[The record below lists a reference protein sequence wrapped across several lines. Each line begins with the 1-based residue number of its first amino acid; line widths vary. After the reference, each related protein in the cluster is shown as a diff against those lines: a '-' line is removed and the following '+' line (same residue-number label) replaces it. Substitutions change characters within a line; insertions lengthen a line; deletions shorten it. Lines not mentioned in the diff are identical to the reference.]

1 MIYNVKYAAT
11 TEAAVSVAVEVART
25 AHRVI
30 ADYMAVKPGE
40 TVLVAVDDRTSPSIW
55 QALAAQTLAVGG
67 SPVVTMMAPLPKSG
81 MEPPAPVAAAMRTA
95 NVVIAAASR
104 SLYHIEAKNQ
114 AKLAGARG
122 VFNAPH
128 LEDAWIDGAMT
139 ADFLEIRQKAERLR
153 DRLAR
158 GKIARVTS
166 PAGTDVTMVIEGRRP
181 VGWLTGV
188 CRNPGE
194 VSAFPG
200 GEVSLPPLEG
210 TTEGRIVF
218 EHVMTDIGRL
228 AQPIVLTV
236 EKGECMKIDGGV
248 EAQALAAHIDGVRNA
263 TNIAELGIG
272 LNPKSRLSGGI
283 TEVKKKLGTA
293 HMALGDSAAGYGGKV
308 TSDVHLDGM
317 IINVRIE
324 IDGEVIAADGEVR
337 V

>member
-1 MIYNVKYAAT
+1 MIYNVKPDWREGALT
-11 TEAAVSVAVEVART
+11 TAIEVART

-30 ADYMAVKPGE
+30 ADYMSVQPGE
-40 TVLVAVDDRTSPSIW
+40 TVAIVVDDRTSPSVW

-67 SPVVTMMAPLPKSG
+67 QPVVTMMAPLARSG
-81 MEPPAPVAAAMRTA
+81 MEPPAPVAAAMRSA

-122 VFNAPH
+122 VFNAPF
-128 LEDAWIDGAMT
+128 LEDGWIDGAMT

-158 GKIARVTS
+158 GKIAHVTS

-210 TTEGRIVF
+210 TTGGRIVF
-218 EHVMTDIGRL
+218 EHIMTDIGRL
-228 AQPIVLTV
+228 AQPILLTV
-236 EKGECMKIDGGV
+236 EKGECVKIDGGA
-248 EAQALAAHIDGVRNA
+248 EARALAAHIDGVRNA

-272 LNPKSRLSGGI
+272 LNPKSRLTGGI
-283 TEVKKKLGTA
+283 TEVKKRLGTA
-293 HMALGDSAAGYGGKV
+293 HMALGDSAAGYGGNV

-317 IINVRIE
+317 IMDVRIE
-324 IDGEVIAADGEVR
+324 IDGEVIAANGEVY

>member
-1 MIYNVKYAAT
+1 VT
-11 TEAAVSVAVEVART
+11 TAIEVART

-30 ADYMAVKPGE
+30 ADYMAVKAGE
-40 TVLVAVDDRTSPSIW
+40 IVVLVVDDRTSPSIW

-67 SPVVTMMAPLPKSG
+67 DPVVTMMAPRAKSG
-81 MEPPAPVAAAMRTA
+81 MEPPAPIAAAMCKG

-104 SLYHIEAKNQ
+104 SMYHIEAKNQ
-114 AKLAGARG
+114 AKQAGARG
-122 VFNAPH
+122 VFNAPY
-128 LEDAWIDGAMT
+128 LEDGWIDGAMT
-139 ADFLEIRQKAERLR
+139 ADFLEIRKRAERLR

-158 GKIARVTS
+158 GKRAHVTS
-166 PAGTDVTMVIEGRRP
+166 PAGTDVTMVIEGRKP

-210 TTEGRIVF
+210 TTQGRIVL
-218 EHVMTDIGRL
+218 EHIMTDIGRL

-236 EKGECMKIDGGV
+236 ENGECAKIDGGV
-248 EAQALAAHIDGVRNA
+248 EARALADHIAGVKNA

-272 LNPKSRLSGGI
+272 LNPKSRLTGGI
-283 TEVKKKLGTA
+283 TEVKKRLGTA

-317 IINVRIE
+317 IMNVRIE
-324 IDGEVIAADGEVR
+324 IDGEVIAENGEVL